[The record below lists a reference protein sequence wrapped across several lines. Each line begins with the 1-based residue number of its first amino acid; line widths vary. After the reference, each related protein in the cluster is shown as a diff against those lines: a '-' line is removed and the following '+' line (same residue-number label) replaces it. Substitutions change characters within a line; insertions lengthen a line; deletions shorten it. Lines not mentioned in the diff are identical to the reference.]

1 MLEVYEWIN
10 IMGLDDMKSNSINEI
25 KNKINTYMD
34 GMQFYC
40 DYHMSLDFYN
50 GNLCLIIHIYSD
62 INMREIE
69 EVMHLTKYIC
79 KIAKDSYG
87 ILQIYDDESIN
98 SPNEFVN
105 YFIQK
110 GEIIKKKDDFLSPVD
125 PTLYFIE

>member
-1 MLEVYEWIN
+1 MLEVHEWIN

-25 KNKINTYMD
+25 KNKINTCMD

-40 DYHMSLDFYN
+40 DYHMNLDFYN

-79 KIAKDSYG
+79 KIASASYG
-87 ILQIYDDESIN
+87 MLFLQEKEFEEIASSFQVYRIAKGNIERQEDWIYN
-98 SPNEFVN
+98 
-105 YFIQK
+105 
-110 GEIIKKKDDFLSPVD
+110 
-125 PTLYFIE
+125 